1 MDSRYHAVDRD
12 IDIYADEIL
21 MIGSGCSH
29 TALEHD
35 TD

>member
-1 MDSRYHAVDRD
+1 MPWIATS
-12 IDIYADEIL
+12 IIYTDEIL
-21 MIGSGCSH
+21 IIGSGCSH